1 MLVSSL
7 PRLLEAA
14 DDDPMYELLPERVEK
29 ELLPER
35 VEKEVLPER
44 VEKELLRLVACEEKD
59 ELLSS
64 SVLPV
69 TPELL
74 LEPEKLD
81 PRDEKEFERDVPEK
95 LELRELKELL
105 LRLLKVLS
113 SSSSV

>member
-1 MLVSSL
+1 
-7 PRLLEAA
+7 
-14 DDDPMYELLPERVEK
+14 MYELLPERVEK

-81 PRDEKEFERDVPEK
+81 PRDEKELERDVPAW
-95 LELRELKELL
+95 LMLRELKE

>member
-81 PRDEKEFERDVPEK
+81 PRDEKELERDVPAW
-95 LELRELKELL
+95 LMLRELKD